1 MGKRG
6 CWRVGRKWEKA
17 EEDEELHAAGKRRYW
32 RTGRE
37 RKRLRRKKRNY
48 KPFSHKTRKALRVY
62 F

>member
-1 MGKRG
+1 M
-6 CWRVGRKWEKA
+6 GRKWEKA